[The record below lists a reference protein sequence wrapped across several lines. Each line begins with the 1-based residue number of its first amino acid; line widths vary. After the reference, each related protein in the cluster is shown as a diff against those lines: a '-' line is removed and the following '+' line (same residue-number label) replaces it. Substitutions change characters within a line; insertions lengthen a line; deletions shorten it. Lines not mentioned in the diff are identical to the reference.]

1 MGRVEKL
8 TLRWKDSTQGISR
21 NDQGERATQ
30 RLNYQHHLSKYPAP
44 TWSGTEWGSL
54 RVNNMGEGLSFPSH
68 TLQRD
73 RKYHL
78 LQSTCLCSHLQSHKG
93 HQHRNDRKGRKSRTW
108 GATKASRAATGEKCS
123 SISISRFSLLET
135 ISWCH
140 EGFWCGSSETA
151 SNKGLI
157 SLTPS
162 LLKSTEHISKVS
174 WMHVL
179 KEILHHRTL
188 NQVIHKHRRVTIL
201 RSQLRGETGNLQFLK
216 LLKCSYFKLLSL
228 D

>member
-1 MGRVEKL
+1 MREPQGQQHGR
-8 TLRWKDSTQGISR
+8 
-21 NDQGERATQ
+21 
-30 RLNYQHHLSKYPAP
+30 RLVFPLSHPSKRQEVSP
-44 TWSGTEWGSL
+44 TS
-54 RVNNMGEGLSFPSH
+54 VNLPV
-68 TLQRD
+68 L
-73 RKYHL
+73 
-78 LQSTCLCSHLQSHKG
+78 SHLQSHKG

-140 EGFWCGSSETA
+140 EGVWCGSSETA

-157 SLTPS
+157 SLTSS

-216 LLKCSYFKLLSL
+216 LLKCSYFKLLPL